1 MEFKPVELIGA
12 MVVDSEGYVYG
23 RAAKIEIRPEGPA
36 FKIVSVKTIK
46 ESIPDIDALT
56 QGLLEDFKSKYSI
69 FSIQEL
75 YKFIAKELK
84 VQSVTENDLMSYAKL
99 KEITIPIKEVSRDV
113 EEEKPSIR
121 LDDIEAMNKSEFGS
135 CILLKTPIEATMRGL
150 EPNKPVLYQ
159 DEESLKEKLV
169 IDNVGRILGKV
180 HGIVMGAE
188 GLRVVVSKESVV
200 KKLVPDMILLKKKL
214 LSENTT
220 RDIVKDME
228 ILGFKN
234 PEELT
239 DEKLVAYA
247 KMRGYEIPSRLES
260 VKAILLYKTSVPWE
274 QLGRIGDVVLLK
286 RTLPDIFEEELK
298 AEESISITARL
309 GTSAQKSR
317 LQIGTTSISF
327 LTRPGSFALGM
338 YLGTFLTIFIGF
350 VPYVG
355 ALFSGGVA
363 GYLARGWARGAI
375 AGFFSCL
382 LGTIILALISP
393 LLLSM
398 GLADFL
404 GMILAYL
411 PSSVVDA
418 IKEMFYAV
426 SYLFPYTLV
435 LINASIGLVGGLI
448 IGLIKS

>member
-1 MEFKPVELIGA
+1 LEFKPVELIGS

-23 RAAKIEIRPEGPA
+23 RVAKIEIRPEGPA
-36 FKIVSVKTIK
+36 FKITSVKTIK

-56 QGLLEDFKSKYSI
+56 QSLLEDFKSKYSI

-75 YKFIAKELK
+75 YKFVAKELK
-84 VQSVTENDLMSYAKL
+84 VQSVTENDLISYAKL
-99 KEITIPIKEVSRDV
+99 KEITIPIKEVSKDV

-135 CILLKTPIEATMRGL
+135 CILLKTSIEAMMRGI

-169 IDNVGRILGKV
+169 IDNSGKILGKV

-200 KKLVPDMILLKKKL
+200 RKLVPDMVLLKKKL

-220 RDIVKDME
+220 RDIVKDMKN
-228 ILGFKN
+228 LGFQS
-234 PEELT
+234 PGELT

-247 KMRGYEIPSRLES
+247 KMRGYEIPTRLES

-286 RTLPDIFEEELK
+286 KTLPDIFEEESR
-298 AEESISITARL
+298 AEELTPISARI
-309 GTSAQKSR
+309 GTSAQKPHI
-317 LQIGTTSISF
+317 QIGATPISF
-327 LTRPGSFALGM
+327 LTRPGSFALGV
-338 YLGTFLTIFIGF
+338 YLSTFLTIFISF

-375 AGFFSCL
+375 AGFFGCL

-393 LLLSM
+393 FLLSM

-404 GMILAYL
+404 GMILSYL

-418 IKEMFYAV
+418 ITEMLYTV
-426 SYLFPYTLV
+426 SYSFPLI